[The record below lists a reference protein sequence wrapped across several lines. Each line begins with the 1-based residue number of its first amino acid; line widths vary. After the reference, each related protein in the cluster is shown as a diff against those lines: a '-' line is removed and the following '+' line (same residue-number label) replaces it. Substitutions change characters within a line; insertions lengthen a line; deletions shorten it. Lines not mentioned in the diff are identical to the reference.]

1 MTTFVVAALIGAFVG
16 LSLGLLGGGG
26 AVLIVPSMVYLLSVD
41 EHTALAT
48 ALIIVG
54 INALVGGVIAWR
66 DNRTQIKTALLFGAS
81 GMATAYV
88 GALFSRNIDGRIL
101 LTVFSIMLLIIA
113 ILMYRG
119 NKNLKQ
125 SDAPRPLWLI
135 ILVGAGVGFITGTL
149 GVGGGFVIVPSLV
162 LLVGLPMRIAVGTS
176 LLVIAMNSSASL
188 LGHLDTAFDWSLIIA
203 LLAGALPAMAVS
215 GPIGKK
221 IDQDKLRQSFAIFIT
236 IVALFMLGENILHF
250 VQ

>member
-26 AVLIVPSMVYLLSVD
+26 AVLIVPSMVYLLNVD

-54 INALVGGVIAWR
+54 INALVGGIMAWR
-66 DNRTQIKTALLFGAS
+66 DGRTQIKTSLLFGAS
-81 GMATAYV
+81 GMLTAYI

-101 LTVFSIMLLIIA
+101 LSVFSVMLLIIA
-113 ILMYRG
+113 VLMYRG
-119 NKNLKQ
+119 NKNLTQ
-125 SDAPRPLWLI
+125 SNAPRPLWLI
-135 ILVGAGVGFITGTL
+135 ILVGAGVGLITGTL

-162 LLVGLPMRIAVGTS
+162 LLVGLPMRVAVGTS

-188 LGHLDTAFDWSLIIA
+188 LGHLDTPFDWPLIFA
-203 LLAGALPAMAVS
+203 LLSGALPAMAAS

-221 IDQDKLRQSFAIFIT
+221 INQDKLRRSFAIFIT
-236 IVALFMLGENILHF
+236 VVALSMLAENILHF
-250 VQ
+250 FQ